1 MRHVSNA
8 HQGILFVQ
16 GKAISTFYLAEGR
29 KVHGRDFMHDDAW
42 PWQQSL
48 HAPGCRYARLRAK
61 RPTYGTVTV
70 VLGVKPGE
78 DRFYLLS
85 LATQVQVPRLLRAWS
100 RRNLIEPMFRIL
112 KHLLATESCQVHSE
126 DAYYGHLVLRLM
138 ASFVLFYTSR
148 VICKGRLTM
157 EEIIFSLKHY
167 WRFVDLEALELQALS

>member
-100 RRNLIEPMFRIL
+100 RRNLIEPMFR
-112 KHLLATESCQVHSE
+112 
-126 DAYYGHLVLRLM
+126 
-138 ASFVLFYTSR
+138 
-148 VICKGRLTM
+148 KG
-157 EEIIFSLKHY
+157 
-167 WRFVDLEALELQALS
+167 WEL